1 MGDAPGAVAELAA
14 DLPHATVGMAE
25 QGGAI
30 DTPPVHPPYKPVMAI
45 KTNTKRR
52 TTRLKPLAALY
63 TKLVSI
69 GVASDERTRR

>member
-1 MGDAPGAVAELAA
+1 MGDAPDADAELAA
-14 DLPHATVGMAE
+14 ALPHATVGMAE

-30 DTPPVHPPYKPVMAI
+30 DTPVHPPYKPVMAI

-52 TTRLKPLAALY
+52 TTRLKPLASLY